1 MMTIKEF
8 ASLCGCSAQTLRYYD
23 KIDLLKPVKVDPWSG
38 YRYYDKKQA
47 VSFVKIKNLQ
57 AADFTIDEIKALL
70 SMTDAEVYEAFDRK
84 IIEQAQKLERIREIQ
99 RSYLTEKNNMEKLI
113 QSVSDFL
120 LHAISDFEVL
130 REFGLSPEEGH
141 AVVQQLRA
149 YTDRQTAK
157 NLPASPEDVRMIVN
171 DKVICGVDH
180 IVDMLAE
187 LKGQK
192 DKTLEAVIGDEEVRM
207 EDGFTPDNSE
217 KLWECHGWSFVSN
230 FLDAI
235 PSFAQ
240 GYDYC
245 CCFALTE
252 DKYRD
257 GLEFPMFTIAAM
269 IPRLEDEDIAVGCI
283 VERSTDEENHF
294 TLLRRPK
301 KLEES
306 ITAG

>member
-8 ASLCGCSAQTLRYYD
+8 ASLCGCNAQTLRYYD

-38 YRYYDKKQA
+38 YRYYEKVQA
-47 VSFVKIKNLQ
+47 VNFVKIKNLQ
-57 AADFTIDEIKALL
+57 AADFTIDKIKALL

-84 IIEQAQKLERIREIQ
+84 IAEQTQKLERIKEIQ

-113 QSVSDFL
+113 QSVSEFL

-141 AVVQQLRA
+141 AVVERLRA

-157 NLPASPEDVRMIVN
+157 HLPQSPEDVRMIVN
-171 DKVICGVDH
+171 DQVICGVDH
-180 IVDMLAE
+180 IADMLAE
-187 LKGQK
+187 LKEQK
-192 DKTLEAVIGDEEVRM
+192 DKAFDAVIGDEEVRM
-207 EDGFTPDNSE
+207 EDGFTPENSE
-217 KLWECHGWSFVSN
+217 KIWECHGWRFVSE
-230 FLDAI
+230 FLDSI
-235 PSFAQ
+235 PQFAR

-257 GLEFPMFTIAAM
+257 GLEFPMFTIAVM
-269 IPRLEDEDIAVGCI
+269 IPRLQAEDIVVGCS
-283 VERSTDEENHF
+283 VERSTDGENHF
-294 TLLRRPK
+294 TLLRR
-301 KLEES
+301 ES
-306 ITAG
+306 